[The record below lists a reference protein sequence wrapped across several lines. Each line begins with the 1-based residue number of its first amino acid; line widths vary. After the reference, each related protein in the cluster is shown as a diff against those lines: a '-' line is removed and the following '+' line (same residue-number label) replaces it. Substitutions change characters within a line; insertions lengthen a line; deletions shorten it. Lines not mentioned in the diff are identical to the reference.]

1 MNNSRSDEKRSVR
14 PLPHWHGARG
24 SGGKVV
30 SALLVLCL
38 TSAVQAQPATARTD
52 APRQIEQAA
61 EGYLRDGLQ
70 REASRQRWQGM
81 QLHVDTSLPASAAQ
95 RSACSQPLQVRPS
108 GEAASLLER
117 QRLEIRCPDGADWT
131 VGVVSQAN
139 VSLPAV
145 HARGIIERGQL
156 IGADDLSV
164 QRINI
169 GKAPRG
175 YFNRFDDVVG
185 KAAKRRIRGGQTLT
199 PALLAL
205 PLAVKRGQP
214 VKIIASHDG
223 IEASTAGEALGDGRT
238 GEVIRVRNVRSGKV
252 IDAQVLDEGVVTST
266 F

>member
-1 MNNSRSDEKRSVR
+1 MTNLKNDAKRNVRS
-14 PLPHWHGARG
+14 LPHWHGARRP
-24 SGGKVV
+24 GGKVV
-30 SALLVLCL
+30 SALLALCL
-38 TSAVQAQPATARTD
+38 GGAAQAQTMSSTS
-52 APRQIEQAA
+52 APRQIEQAV
-61 EGYLRDGLQ
+61 EGYLRTGLQ
-70 REASRQRWQGM
+70 REAARQRWQGL
-81 QLHVDTSLPASAAQ
+81 QVHVDSSLPASAAQ
-95 RSACSQPLQVRPS
+95 LPACSLPLQVRPT
-108 GEAASLLER
+108 GEAPSLLER
-117 QRLEIRCPDGADWT
+117 QRLEIRCPDGSGWA

-156 IGADDLSV
+156 LGADDLSL

-175 YFNRFDDVVG
+175 FFNRLDEVLG
-185 KAAKRRIRGGQTLT
+185 KAAKRRIRAGQTLT

-214 VKIIASHDG
+214 VKIVASHDG
-223 IEASTAGEALGDGRT
+223 IEASTAGEALGDGQA

-252 IDAQVLDEGVVTST
+252 IDAKVLADGIVTST